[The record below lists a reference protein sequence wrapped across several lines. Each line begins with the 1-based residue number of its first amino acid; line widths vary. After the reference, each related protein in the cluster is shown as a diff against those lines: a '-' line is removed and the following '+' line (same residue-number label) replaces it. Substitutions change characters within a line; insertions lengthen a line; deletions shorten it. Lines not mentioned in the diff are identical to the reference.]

1 MSWLANFRIRS
12 RLLLLLVFSVF
23 SLVVLGGFSSWMIKR
38 EADRSTA
45 FIDVEFASVQ
55 ALSDVRAAIGNA
67 RRYEKD
73 IFLTMGDER
82 ETAHYVGRWKAE
94 WVHIGSAIA
103 RAAEVSQPTEVA
115 LLADMQMSMDRYAA
129 GFKGILG
136 RLERGELNDP
146 WAANASMA
154 PLKDEI
160 RKADKAFADLSA
172 MVESRAGDRRKM
184 LALTAA
190 EAPWLVIMATGLM
203 SVFATLLALAIVKS
217 ILMPIRDLQATAGA
231 WGQGDLTATVDVNG
245 RDEIADAKRDLEK
258 MHRSLSTLV
267 AQVHSGVEMVN
278 SNTSDIARAN
288 EELSGRSDR
297 AVRSSEKI
305 AMSIEQ
311 LLVAVK
317 HTSDSASQAVD
328 TASSAARVAAQGGA
342 VVARVVTTMDDIN
355 ASSRKIAD
363 IVSVI
368 DSIAF
373 QTNILALNAAVEAAR
388 AGDQGRGFAVVATE
402 VRSLAGRSADAA
414 REIKSII
421 ASSVEKVKQG
431 SELVADAGR
440 TMHEIVASVERV
452 SGVID
457 AIRVAAND
465 QHEGISLIS
474 AAMGGIDQATRHN
487 AKMVEQS
494 VAGAQGL
501 SQQTQQLRGA
511 VSVFKLAG
519 KYVDFRPLALANYA

>member
-67 RRYEKD
+67 RMYEKD
-73 IFLTMGDER
+73 IFLTMGDEK
-82 ETAHYVGRWKAE
+82 ETAHYVGLWKAE

-115 LLADMQMSMDRYAA
+115 LLADMQKSMDRYSA

-136 RLERGELNDP
+136 QLERGELNDP

-160 RKADKAFADLSA
+160 RKADKAFADLST

-305 AMSIEQ
+305 AVSIEH
-311 LLVAVK
+311 LLAAVK

-487 AKMVEQS
+487 AKMVERS

-501 SQQTQQLRGA
+501 SQQTQHLRGA

-519 KYVDFRPLALANYA
+519 EYVDFRPLALANYA

>member
-1 MSWLANFRIRS
+1 M
-12 RLLLLLVFSVF
+12 
-23 SLVVLGGFSSWMIKR
+23 
-38 EADRSTA
+38 
-45 FIDVEFASVQ
+45 
-55 ALSDVRAAIGNA
+55 
-67 RRYEKD
+67 
-73 IFLTMGDER
+73 
-82 ETAHYVGRWKAE
+82 
-94 WVHIGSAIA
+94 
-103 RAAEVSQPTEVA
+103 
-115 LLADMQMSMDRYAA
+115 
-129 GFKGILG
+129 
-136 RLERGELNDP
+136 NDP

-172 MVESRAGDRRKM
+172 MVESRAGDRRKN

-245 RDEIADAKRDLEK
+245 QDEIADAKRDLEK

-278 SNTSDIARAN
+278 SNTSEIARAN

-297 AVRSSEKI
+297 AVRASQKI
-305 AMSIEQ
+305 AASIEH

-328 TASSAARVAAQGGA
+328 TASSAAQVAAQGGA

-388 AGDQGRGFAVVATE
+388 AGEQGRGFAVVATE
-402 VRSLAGRSADAA
+402 VRSLAGRSAEAA
-414 REIKSII
+414 KEIKSLIN
-421 ASSVEKVKQG
+421 
-431 SELVADAGR
+431 
-440 TMHEIVASVERV
+440 ASVERV
-452 SGVID
+452 EQGTVLVDQAGATMTEVVGS
-457 AIRVAAND
+457 IRRVTD
-465 QHEGISLIS
+465 LMGEIS
-474 AAMGGIDQATRHN
+474 AASSEQSAGVAQVGEAVTQMDQATQQN
-487 AKMVEQS
+487 AALVEEMAAAASSLKSQAEDLVGT
-494 VAGAQGL
+494 VA
-501 SQQTQQLRGA
+501 
-511 VSVFKLAG
+511 VFKLGGQA
-519 KYVDFRPLALANYA
+519 VRSEELV